1 MFGFIK
7 RLFKRDEITP
17 EQQAYLERSIAAQQ
31 AQKEYIKPATPPKKK
46 KPVAKKAPTQRVQ
59 KAPEKEPELPKPVP
73 KPIQRTKEEEA
84 ERRLRFRLEEEER
97 HLQRLESGQIDFDE
111 D

>member
-17 EQQAYLERSIAAQQ
+17 AQQEYLERSVAAQK
-31 AQKEYIKPATPPKKK
+31 AQKEYVKPVTPPKKK
-46 KPVAKKAPTQRVQ
+46 KPVAKKAPASRAQ
-59 KAPEKEPELPKPVP
+59 KVTEKEPEFPMPVP
-73 KPIQRTKEEEA
+73 PQIKRTKEEEA

-97 HLQRLESGQIDFDE
+97 HLQRLENGQIEFDE